1 MNKLILAG
9 AAALAFAVPAV
20 PAISQ
25 DMAVDANGN
34 VYVMT
39 DAQQAVYDASPAAQ
53 QTIYT
58 GWPNTYQT
66 TYWTWPDTYQTYF
79 WTLTPQQQTGW
90 WVLTDDQRA
99 KLYAMTPEAR
109 TAAWTSIASQ
119 MANMPSANAS
129 TTAQVAT
136 TAAAMNTAGNPNF
149 VSNAVTQTTPAATNT
164 DYPPCKGAVQDHCVN
179 PREAGLNYGNR
190 PLNRWPGKPA
200 SEIPGPKKQN

>member
-9 AAALAFAVPAV
+9 AAALALAVPA
-20 PAISQ
+20 AAQ
-25 DMAVDANGN
+25 DMAIDAKGN

-39 DAQQAVYDASPAAQ
+39 DAQKTVYAGWPATQ

-58 GWPNTYQT
+58 GWPNNYQA
-66 TYWTWPDTYQTYF
+66 TYWTWPETYQTYF
-79 WTLTPQQQTGW
+79 WTLTPEQQTGW

-99 KLYAMTPEAR
+99 KLYAMTPDAR
-109 TAAWTSIASQ
+109 TAAWASIAQ
-119 MANMPSANAS
+119 QKANMPSANAS

-136 TAAAMNTAGNPNF
+136 TAAAMNTAGNPRF
-149 VSNAVTQTTPAATNT
+149 VSNAVTQTTPAASADTN
-164 DYPPCKGAVQDHCVN
+164 YPPCKGAVQDHCVN

>member
-1 MNKLILAG
+1 MSRGYSRHPKG
-9 AAALAFAVPAV
+9 AERQTLDL
-20 PAISQ
+20 S
-25 DMAVDANGN
+25 

-39 DAQQAVYDASPAAQ
+39 DAQKTVYAGWPATQ

-58 GWPNTYQT
+58 GWPNNYQT
-66 TYWTWPDTYQTYF
+66 TYWTWPETYQTYF
-79 WTLTPQQQTGW
+79 WTLTPEQQTGW

-99 KLYAMTPEAR
+99 KLYAMTPDAR
-109 TAAWTSIASQ
+109 TAAWSSIAQQ
-119 MANMPSANAS
+119 MANMPSANGS

-136 TAAAMNTAGNPNF
+136 TAAAMNTAGNPRF
-149 VSNAVTQTTPAATNT
+149 VSNAVTQTTPAASADTN
-164 DYPPCKGAVQDHCVN
+164 YPPCKGAVQDHCVN